1 MSNSK
6 TFFFH
11 AKRLYNKLC
20 SRLCIQLKRKKN
32 QAKQRWQLRNGQNII
47 GTCLNYWQTNAVH
60 HDLKVKVT
68 LQGWLKQLH
77 QSKLRSI
84 KCEGRPEGYWF
95 YWYNLKAVNSK
106 HLNTI
111 MVTEKNT
118 AESCSKT
125 TPSCLD
131 H

>member
-6 TFFFH
+6 TFFFMQ
-11 AKRLYNKLC
+11 KGYVTSCVQGYVFSWRE
-20 SRLCIQLKRKKN
+20 KKN

-47 GTCLNYWQTNAVH
+47 GTCPNYWQTNAVH
-60 HDLKVKVT
+60 HDLKVKIT

-95 YWYNLKAVNSK
+95 YWYNLKAVKSK

-111 MVTEKNT
+111 MITEKNT
-118 AESCSKT
+118 AESCLKT
-125 TPSCLD
+125 TPSCLG